1 MNNMKHK
8 WNTLEHSGPLFPKK
22 YEYKKYRVFVKG
34 KSVILNEIAEEM
46 AYAWAAKTNTPYV
59 QDDVFQKNFWKDF
72 VLHLPKDLQ
81 ETKFPEDWNFNEIYL
96 DIVKTREEKKN
107 LPKAVKDEEKK
118 RREELKAIYGR
129 AKLDGVDVELGAYI
143 VEPSGLFM
151 GRGQHPLR
159 GRWKVQA
166 QPEDITINLS
176 KGSKIPVPPEGHHWK
191 EVVEN
196 KNAFWTCMWH
206 DNLSGAQKKILFG
219 ATSFVKQN
227 ADKKKFT
234 KAINLAKNWDKVVE
248 HIDKGLVS
256 RDTFTRKVATV
267 CKLIQTMSI
276 RVGDEKDYESADTVG
291 ASSLRVEHIKI
302 DGNKIEFDFL
312 GKDSIRYHN
321 IVEFD
326 ISTIRNIKEFIHGKS
341 KNDMIFEEVSSSD
354 VAEFLS
360 SVLPGLTAKL
370 FRTVSGS
377 TLLANALKSKE
388 LDPSL
393 KETKKLE
400 FFTHANL
407 EVAIKLN
414 HQSAVSNAYDESIN
428 RMIST
433 LESMKSE
440 LNQLKTNFNKILNEA
455 KIERDNNIE
464 LAKKMKNS
472 DRSKKSIER
481 TNEKFKIIEEK
492 LQNKIKKM
500 KDRIE
505 TLETKIEIKKKTRGI
520 ALGTSK
526 LNYSDPRIPISWCKA
541 NNVDIKRIYP
551 ITAQKK
557 FSWALDVDSNFYK
570 KYPMVED

>member
-1 MNNMKHK
+1 MNSMKDK
-8 WNTLEHSGPLFPKK
+8 WKTLEHSGPLFPKK
-22 YEYKKYRVFVKG
+22 YEYKKYRISVAG
-34 KSVILNEIAEEM
+34 KSVVLDEVAEEM
-46 AYAWAAKTNTPYV
+46 AYAWAAKTNTPYIE
-59 QDDVFQKNFWKDF
+59 DSVFQKNFWKDF
-72 VLHLPKDLQ
+72 KPHLPKDLQ
-81 ETKFPEDWNFNEIYL
+81 STKFPEDWDFSQIYS
-96 DIVKTREEKKN
+96 DILKTREEKKN
-107 LPKAVKDEEKK
+107 LPKSVKDEEKK
-118 RREELKAIYGR
+118 KRDELKAIYGK
-129 AKLDGVDVELGAYI
+129 AKLDGVEVELGAYI

-176 KGSKIPVPPEGHHWK
+176 KGSRVPSPPSGHKWK

-196 KNAFWTCMWH
+196 KGAFWTSMWH
-206 DNLSGAQKKILFG
+206 DNLGGAQKRILFG

-234 KAINLAKNWDKVVE
+234 KAITLAQNWDKVVS
-248 HIDKGLVS
+248 HIDQGLTS
-256 RDTFTRKVATV
+256 RDSFTRKVATV

-276 RVGDEKDYESADTVG
+276 RVGDEKEYESADTVG

-326 ISTIRNIKEFIHGKS
+326 INTVRNIKEFMNGKS
-341 KNDMIFEEVSSSD
+341 KSDMIFEEISSSD

-370 FRTVSGS
+370 FRTASGS
-377 TLLANALKSKE
+377 TLLANALKSKD

-393 KETKKLE
+393 KDAKKVE
-400 FFTHANL
+400 FFTQANL

-414 HQSAVSNAYDESIN
+414 HQSAVSDAYDESID
-428 RMIST
+428 RMKAT
-433 LESMKSE
+433 LKSMKAE
-440 LNQLKTNFNKILNEA
+440 FADLKTNLNKMIDEA
-455 KIERDNNIE
+455 KAERDNKIE
-464 LAKKMKNS
+464 LAKGMKDP
-472 DRSKKSIER
+472 DRSKKSIKR
-481 TNEKFKIIEEK
+481 AKDAFKAIEEK
-492 LQNKIKKM
+492 LQNKVEKM
-500 KDRIE
+500 KDRID
-505 TLETKIEIKKKTRGI
+505 TLETKIDIKKKTRGV

-551 ITAQKK
+551 VTAQKK
-557 FSWALDVDSNFYK
+557 FNWALDVEPDFYK
-570 KYPMVED
+570 KYPLVED